1 MRLSQFQPG
10 KGGKIIL
17 VQSEGPVGQRLMEM
31 GLIEGADVQV
41 VRIAPLG
48 DPIEVLVQ
56 NYRLSLRKVEADR
69 VEVEP

>member
-1 MRLSQFQPG
+1 MRLSHFRPG
-10 KGGKIIL
+10 QGGKI
-17 VQSEGPVGQRLMEM
+17 VQINSDGPVGQRLMEM
-31 GLIEGADVQV
+31 GLIEGADVKV

-56 NYRLSLRKVEADR
+56 SYRLSLRKVEAER